1 LISFRYHIV
10 SITAVFL
17 ALGLG
22 VAFGSTVRPTAALT
36 KRQISSLT
44 SDLND
49 ARAEIA
55 ALRAQVQGSSA
66 VIKNLATRVN
76 RASLVGRRVLYM
88 NDGGEGAWEGGVR
101 KAMADATAQDV
112 GTITLTDRWTSP
124 DAPSELRGVA
134 VAAGVTISG
143 DDVIGSLMG
152 AAGDRFGKP
161 EGASL
166 LDALAKAGYLRT
178 DSKTPSPWPPAGA
191 IVVALTSGAS
201 DTPDAGAISAFTA
214 AAANATAVAVIGSA
228 PDQAGA
234 VGALRLRRGL
244 PPRLATFDSGS
255 TDFTGI
261 APVLVVSAAID
272 SHGGHFGTAPG
283 LSYLPRT

>member
-22 VAFGSTVRPTAALT
+22 VAVGSAVHPTTALT
-36 KRQISSLT
+36 RERITRMS

-66 VIKNLATRVN
+66 AIKNLATRVN
-76 RASLVGRRVLYM
+76 RGALVGRRVLYV

-101 KAMADATAQDV
+101 RAMADATAQDV
-112 GTITLTDRWTSP
+112 GTITLTDRWTSAE
-124 DAPSELRGVA
+124 APGELRGVA
-134 VAAGVTISG
+134 AGTGVTISG
-143 DDVIGSLMG
+143 DDIGSSLMS
-152 AAGDRFGKP
+152 AVGDRVGKP
-161 EGASL
+161 EGVSL
-166 LDALAKAGYLRT
+166 IDALVKAGYLRT
-178 DSKTPSPWPPAGA
+178 DSKTPAPWPPAGA
-191 IVVALTSGAS
+191 TVVAFTSGAS
-201 DTPDAGAISAFTA
+201 DAPEAGAMAAFGA
-214 AAANATAVAVIGSA
+214 AAAKSTAVVVLGSA
-228 PDQAGA
+228 PNQAGA
-234 VGALRLRRGL
+234 VGALRLQRGL

-255 TDFTGI
+255 TDFTGV
-261 APVLVVSAAID
+261 APVLALSAAID
-272 SHGGHFGTAPG
+272 AHGGHFGTAPG